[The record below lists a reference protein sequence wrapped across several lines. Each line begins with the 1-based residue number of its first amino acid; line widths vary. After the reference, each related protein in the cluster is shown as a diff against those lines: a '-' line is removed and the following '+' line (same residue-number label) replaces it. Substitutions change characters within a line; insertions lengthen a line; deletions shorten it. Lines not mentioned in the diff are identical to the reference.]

1 MSEKIEIFI
10 AKIVAAII
18 LILCFVKVCEAADK
32 ITTLFMKY
40 NAAQASAFS
49 AIVREAGKEF
59 DIEPEIIASI
69 IVVESGV
76 RPHVISRG
84 GDYGLMQV
92 RYRVHK
98 NKVKSANELLDPK
111 TNIFIGTRIFKQY
124 YEQKK
129 DLRKTLIR
137 YSGGNKKMAA
147 KVLKV
152 LKNAFNKK

>member
-1 MSEKIEIFI
+1 MSEKTEIFL

-18 LILCFVKVCEAADK
+18 IILCCIEMCEAADK

-40 NAAQASAFS
+40 NRKQATRIAYF
-49 AIVREAGKEF
+49 VREAGKKY

-69 IVVESGV
+69 IVVESSV

-92 RYRVHK
+92 RYKVHK
-98 NKVKSANELLDPK
+98 DKVKTANDLLDPK

-129 DLRKTLIR
+129 TLRGALIR